1 MVKTQWLQCGQTLP
15 FSAKGV
21 ACKTSKDPGN
31 QAEAGWFG
39 NEKFSMLNSGSRL
52 YLERTWDDIA
62 CKAQHCL
69 DLGGELWILHHHLL
83 VPVGKLPQYGERA
96 DSSRGEIGA
105 SISKL
110 WGSHLGSHLRGAF
123 VG

>member
-1 MVKTQWLQCGQTLP
+1 
-15 FSAKGV
+15 
-21 ACKTSKDPGN
+21 
-31 QAEAGWFG
+31 
-39 NEKFSMLNSGSRL
+39 MLNSGSRL

-69 DLGGELWILHHHLL
+69 DLGGELWIL